1 MNPVNPSESTM
12 STTTI
17 LSLVVTGC
25 VILNFFLY
33 FLQDKWIGGLFSAVL
48 FFAIILT
55 YGYNSYF
62 NLNITNYSISRLLQ
76 MYFVPILTY
85 VTWVGV
91 FYWLVKAILDIE
103 ENPDQSKFSLIS
115 AAALTILFPILVG
128 IFTAYRDQSVG
139 KKILYGLFATFLLF
153 IGIYS
158 YYIDTLRNGCN
169 NRVDNTICWT
179 YAANITFAAFIS
191 LTAFFI
197 WLSTRNVSKYL
208 QLLPSSLWIAPT
220 LPLSIFSVVIY
231 LLCWISW
238 VIVFFRHSKLSDFF
252 QDEKDDAVN
261 RTFTAIGI
269 LTLILLFIKET
280 LIGKELITMIVDSLK
295 QPLSTLLNVSIL
307 TTFIISFYFSITYL
321 IYQRND
327 NSNEINI
334 LVYILF
340 ALLCYLFLFY
350 LIQNGYDIFKKYG
363 MKWVFIFIVVFVSL
377 FFEVF
382 YDSY

>member
-1 MNPVNPSESTM
+1 MNSMNPNESTM

-17 LSLVVTGC
+17 LSLVVIGC

-33 FLQDKWIGGLFSAVL
+33 FLQDKWIGGLFSALL

-55 YGYNSYF
+55 YGYNNYF

-76 MYFVPILTY
+76 TYFVPILTY

-103 ENPDQSKFSLIS
+103 ENPDQSKISLIS
-115 AAALTILFPILVG
+115 AAALTLLFPIMMG

-139 KKILYGLFATFLLF
+139 KKLLYGLFATLLLF

-179 YAANITFAAFIS
+179 YAANITFAAFIL

-197 WLSTRNVSKYL
+197 WLSTRNISKYL
-208 QLLPSSLWIAPT
+208 QLLPSSLLIDPT

-269 LTLILLFIKET
+269 LTLILLFTKET

-295 QPLSTLLNVSIL
+295 QPFSTLLNVSIL

-334 LVYILF
+334 LIYILF
-340 ALLCYLFLFY
+340 ALLCCLFLGYF
-350 LIQNGYDIFKKYG
+350 YDIFKKYG
-363 MKWVFIFIVVFVSL
+363 MKWGFIFLVVFIS
-377 FFEVF
+377 FFF
-382 YDSY
+382 SILRFLLNK

>member
-1 MNPVNPSESTM
+1 MNPNESTM

-17 LSLVVTGC
+17 LSLVVIGC

-33 FLQDKWIGGLFSAVL
+33 FLQDKWIGGLFSALL

-55 YGYNSYF
+55 YGYNNYF

-76 MYFVPILTY
+76 TYFVPILTY

-103 ENPDQSKFSLIS
+103 ENPDQSKISLIS
-115 AAALTILFPILVG
+115 AAALTLLFPIMMG

-139 KKILYGLFATFLLF
+139 KKLLYGLFATLLLF

-179 YAANITFAAFIS
+179 YAANITFAAFIL

-197 WLSTRNVSKYL
+197 WLSTRNISKYL
-208 QLLPSSLWIAPT
+208 QLLPSSLLIDPT

-269 LTLILLFIKET
+269 LTLILLFTKET

-295 QPLSTLLNVSIL
+295 QPFSTLLNVSIL

-327 NSNEINI
+327 NNNEINI
-334 LVYILF
+334 LIYILF
-340 ALLCYLFLFY
+340 ALLCCLFLGYF
-350 LIQNGYDIFKKYG
+350 YDIFKKYG
-363 MKWVFIFIVVFVSL
+363 MKWGFIFLVVFIS
-377 FFEVF
+377 FFF
-382 YDSY
+382 SILRFLLNK

>member
-1 MNPVNPSESTM
+1 MNSMNPNESTM

-17 LSLVVTGC
+17 LSLVVIGC

-33 FLQDKWIGGLFSAVL
+33 FLQDKWIGGLFSALL

-55 YGYNSYF
+55 YGYNNYF

-76 MYFVPILTY
+76 TYFVPILTY

-103 ENPDQSKFSLIS
+103 ENPDQSKISLIS
-115 AAALTILFPILVG
+115 AAALTLLFPIMMG

-139 KKILYGLFATFLLF
+139 KKLLYGLFATLLLF

-179 YAANITFAAFIS
+179 YAANITFAAFIL

-197 WLSTRNVSKYL
+197 WLSTRNISKYL
-208 QLLPSSLWIAPT
+208 QLLPSSLLIDPT

-269 LTLILLFIKET
+269 LTLILLFTKET

-295 QPLSTLLNVSIL
+295 QPFSTLLNVSIL

-327 NSNEINI
+327 NNNEINI
-334 LVYILF
+334 LIYILF
-340 ALLCYLFLFY
+340 ALLCCLFLGYF
-350 LIQNGYDIFKKYG
+350 YDIFKKYG
-363 MKWVFIFIVVFVSL
+363 MKWGFIFLVVFIS
-377 FFEVF
+377 FFF
-382 YDSY
+382 SILRFLLNK

>member
-1 MNPVNPSESTM
+1 MNPNESTM

-17 LSLVVTGC
+17 LSLVVIGC

-33 FLQDKWIGGLFSAVL
+33 FLQDKWIGGLFSALL

-55 YGYNSYF
+55 YGYNNYF

-76 MYFVPILTY
+76 TYFVPILTY

-103 ENPDQSKFSLIS
+103 ENPDQSKISLIS
-115 AAALTILFPILVG
+115 AAALTLLFPIMMG

-139 KKILYGLFATFLLF
+139 KKLLYGLFATLLLF

-179 YAANITFAAFIS
+179 YAANITFAAFIL

-197 WLSTRNVSKYL
+197 WLSTRNISKYL
-208 QLLPSSLWIAPT
+208 QLLPSSLLIDPT

-269 LTLILLFIKET
+269 LTLILLFTKET

-295 QPLSTLLNVSIL
+295 QPFSTLLNVSIL

-334 LVYILF
+334 LIYILF
-340 ALLCYLFLFY
+340 ALLCCLFLGYF
-350 LIQNGYDIFKKYG
+350 YDIFKKYG
-363 MKWVFIFIVVFVSL
+363 MKWGFIFLVVFIS
-377 FFEVF
+377 FFF
-382 YDSY
+382 SILRFLLNK